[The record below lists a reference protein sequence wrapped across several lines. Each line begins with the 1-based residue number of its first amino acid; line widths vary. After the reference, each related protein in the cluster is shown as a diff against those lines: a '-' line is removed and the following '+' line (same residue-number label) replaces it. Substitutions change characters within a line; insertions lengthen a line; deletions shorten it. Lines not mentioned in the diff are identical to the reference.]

1 MPKVISNRL
10 YAELSTALSTTQK
23 GDKEAHLLV
32 RQALDR
38 IETLE
43 QATRKL
49 QTEHKQ
55 LGLEWEELYDK
66 VRKAMARVSKRAE
79 RAEKLGADDPPDL
92 NDLNGPEPAEPFV
105 DPISKRI
112 LNLRRGIRRE

>member
-1 MPKVISNRL
+1 VPKLISNKL
-10 YAELSTALSTTQK
+10 YTDLCTGFAIAEKKDS
-23 GDKEAHLLV
+23 EAHLAV

-43 QATRKL
+43 ARTRKL
-49 QTEHKQ
+49 ETEQKQ

-79 RAEKLGADDPPDL
+79 RAEKLEPGPDPE
-92 NDLNGPEPAEPFV
+92 LNGPEAPEGAEPFI

-112 LNLRRGIRRE
+112 LAMRGRGRV